1 MKNKIIILT
10 VLQAYCCRRVPII
23 WTVNPIRSLTMKI
36 S

>member
-10 VLQAYCCRRVPII
+10 VFAGLLLSACSDI